1 MEYDTEQIKKVFE
14 SMSPDE
20 VKEMNRLQ
28 DEEHQKQAEAFKIG
42 YKNNT
47 CYICGKSF
55 KTISKNN
62 PCVHWL
68 LRQCKF
74 KTKDFPKV
82 YEKFS
87 YQNIASFIRWCANQE
102 RLLSNI
108 NDLDEEKS
116 DRKII
121 SYTVKWKNIEWT
133 FDCTRNDFNGH
144 KGTRSDFPHYH
155 FQMRIDG
162 KKFINFNDF
171 HVPFSE
177 HDIFTLRLQQEQ
189 SDWFKHGFGAI
200 GSGMQ
205 EAVSVDPELLLE
217 HMSNADEDDATY
229 HISTIIEAVDKPIP
243 GELID
248 EIRKESLKTGKSMT
262 YLAKQKLEGIATV
275 KSVITPADSLPDIA
289 ARTEHKRK

>member
-1 MEYDTEQIKKVFE
+1 
-14 SMSPDE
+14 
-20 VKEMNRLQ
+20 
-28 DEEHQKQAEAFKIG
+28 
-42 YKNNT
+42 
-47 CYICGKSF
+47 
-55 KTISKNN
+55 
-62 PCVHWL
+62 
-68 LRQCKF
+68 
-74 KTKDFPKV
+74 
-82 YEKFS
+82 
-87 YQNIASFIRWCANQE
+87 
-102 RLLSNI
+102 
-108 NDLDEEKS
+108 
-116 DRKII
+116 
-121 SYTVKWKNIEWT
+121 
-133 FDCTRNDFNGH
+133 
-144 KGTRSDFPHYH
+144 
-155 FQMRIDG
+155 MRIDG

-275 KSVITPADSLPDIA
+275 KSVMTPADSIPDIA